1 MNVFKFFAYVLYAR
15 GEFYAGG
22 TAHHFPGG
30 RFKLKMAHK
39 SLQVGDMADEDIKTF
54 YKKLERVV
62 TFWGTFSDSHRW
74 GNVIFFGLF
83 WENSNATGGRFG
95 NNPGRRGEV
104 F

>member
-39 SLQVGDMADEDIKTF
+39 SLQVGDMAGKDIK
-54 YKKLERVV
+54 
-62 TFWGTFSDSHRW
+62 
-74 GNVIFFGLF
+74 IFLQK
-83 WENSNATGGRFG
+83 S
-95 NNPGRRGEV
+95 
-104 F
+104 